1 MDRDYLNIAAI
12 PGSEETPR
20 APGSDPARA
29 RRFLLWLELAIAV
42 VLAIALG
49 LLAIGFLGTA
59 LAGRQPNGTTP
70 VGQFVGV
77 FVCAGLLY
85 LVTRWVIRVEHRLRR
100 RQSVAQ
106 AFASASVGGAIGG
119 AVPAAGATDAAAIAA
134 REGADRPRSRRTR
147 GRRRRHYGPA
157 GTSVIAAVFGVA
169 TIGLAVGAVS
179 THSQGVR
186 SAFVQSHGV
195 RAAAVV
201 DRVDNTQHCS
211 RSGCNYTAAV
221 VVTLKAPVRGARTSV
236 VHYPDYSDLVSGESV
251 VVLVD
256 PQQTAYAGLPGVKFR
271 EHGRLGGSGDH
282 GDHRSVADSQRD
294 HSGPEAVRVP
304 ARAVRRA
311 HRPRGNGRVASA
323 FGRSRRRASRS

>member
-1 MDRDYLNIAAI
+1 MDRDYLNIAGI

-20 APGSDPARA
+20 VPGSDPERAR
-29 RRFLLWLELAIAV
+29 RRFLLWLELVIAV
-42 VLAIALG
+42 VLALVLG

-59 LAGRQPNGTTP
+59 LAGRQPNGSTR

-100 RQSVAQ
+100 RQPVAQ
-106 AFASASVGGAIGG
+106 TFASASAAPAAGGFM
-119 AVPAAGATDAAAIAA
+119 PTAGATDAAAIAA
-134 REGADRPRSRRTR
+134 SQRADRPRSGRTR
-147 GRRRRHYGPA
+147 GRGRRHYGPV

-169 TIGLAVGAVS
+169 TVGLAVGSVS

-201 DRVDNTQHCS
+201 DSVDNTQHCS

-221 VVTLKAPVRGARTSV
+221 IVTLKAPVRGAGTTV
-236 VHYPDYSDLVSGESV
+236 VHYPDYSDLLSGESV

-256 PQQTAYAGLPGVKFR
+256 PRQTDYAELPGVKFVNTGDWVVLAIMAIIAALLTANEITASR
-271 EHGRLGGSGDH
+271 RLFAH
-282 GDHRSVADSQRD
+282 
-294 HSGPEAVRVP
+294 
-304 ARAVRRA
+304 RRA
-311 HRPRGNGRVASA
+311 HLAAST
-323 FGRSRRRASRS
+323 GLIASTG